1 METSS
6 AIIQMPPSKAEEEKI
21 QDGLLGTAA
30 QQEAAFEKAYARF
43 ARPMAAYIREVV
55 APTLDSDEIATAVS
69 EAFCGL
75 AKYIEN
81 GRFSSKGALSTI
93 LFSIARLK
101 AISILRSKT
110 CKKRTDPDRVKA
122 EPEEGSEEQIEEEE
136 EEKFAICVSQQLV
149 KSPEIQALWRTAVDI
164 GKAKEIMR
172 QFRLLA
178 GGLPRMQRQVAE
190 AILAHFGEV
199 ENDEFGPVSNQE
211 ICNFIEKTTGERP
224 SVASIRSARKE
235 ISQKLKTLIRA

>member
-6 AIIQMPPSKAEEEKI
+6 AISQMSPSKAEDEEIK
-21 QDGLLGTAA
+21 DGLLGTAA
-30 QQEAAFEKAYARF
+30 QQEVAFEKAYARF
-43 ARPMAAYIREVV
+43 ARPMAAYIREGV

-93 LFSIARLK
+93 LFSIARMK
-101 AISILRSKT
+101 AISIFRSKT
-110 CKKRTDPDRVKA
+110 CKKRTNPNQVKA
-122 EPEEGSEEQIEEEE
+122 DPEQGSDEQIDDDD
-136 EEKFAICVSQQLV
+136 EKFAICVSQQLV

-172 QFRLLA
+172 QFRLLV
-178 GGLPRMQRQVAE
+178 GTLPRMQRQVAE
-190 AILAHFGEV
+190 AILAHFGDV
-199 ENDEFGPVSNQE
+199 ENDEFGPVSNDE
-211 ICNFIEKTTGERP
+211 ICEFIEKTAGKRP
-224 SVASIRSARKE
+224 TIASVRSARKE
-235 ISQKLKTLIRA
+235 ISQKLNTLIRP